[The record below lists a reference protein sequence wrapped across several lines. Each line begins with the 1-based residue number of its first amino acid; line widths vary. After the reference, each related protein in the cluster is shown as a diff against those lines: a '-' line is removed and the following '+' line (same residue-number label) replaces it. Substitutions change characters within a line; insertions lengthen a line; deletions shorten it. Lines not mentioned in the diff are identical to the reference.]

1 MNTPNLKFPIKITGK
16 YFAEHK
22 YAYYQWLR
30 DNEPVHFSRYFFM
43 KVCLLSRYE
52 DCQALLK
59 DPRFVRNRTTATG
72 GGKVPFPL
80 PIPKSV
86 KALAE
91 SMITED
97 DPEHRRLKGLV
108 HKAFT
113 SRAINQLGERI
124 ETLTQELLDKAEVES
139 KTNGSVDLM
148 QAYSLPIPVTVIS
161 EMMGIGA
168 EDMPKFTRSMRIL
181 SEGMTGWNLIR
192 TMFWDMRFLVKFLRS
207 IIEKKRQNPGDDI
220 LTSLIQAESDGD
232 KLSEDELLSMVFL
245 LIIAGYETTVHLI
258 NNVVITLL
266 KHPEQLQK
274 LRDNPELIDSAIEEV
289 LRFDGPIQGTKPC
302 YPLEDVTWHGVTI
315 PKGTMVIPLL
325 GAGNHDPD
333 TFENPEVFDIARE
346 PNHHLG
352 FGQGIHYCLGA
363 PLARM
368 ETRIAVK
375 NLLARSTNLRFAV
388 DAKDLEPQHMPL
400 WVRYK
405 NLPVALN

>member
-1 MNTPNLKFPIKITGK
+1 MNTPTLKFPIKITSK
-16 YFAEHK
+16 HFSENK

-30 DNEPVHFSRYFFM
+30 ENDPVHVSRNYFM
-43 KVCLLSRYE
+43 KTCLLSRYE

-59 DPRFVRNRTTATG
+59 DPRFVRNRHTATG
-72 GGKVPFPL
+72 GSKLPFP
-80 PIPKSV
+80 IPLTKSV
-86 KALAE
+86 KALSE

-97 DPEHRRLKGLV
+97 HPEHRRLKGLV

-124 ETLTQELLDKAEVES
+124 ETLTQELLDKAELES
-139 KTNGSVDLM
+139 KANGSVDLM
-148 QAYSLPIPVTVIS
+148 LAYSLPIPVTVIS
-161 EMMGIGA
+161 EMMGIDS
-168 EDMPKFTRSMRIL
+168 EDMPEFTKSMRIL
-181 SEGMTGWNLIR
+181 SEGMTGWGILR
-192 TMFWDMRFLVKFLRS
+192 TMLWDMRFLVKFLRS

-302 YPLEDVTWHGVTI
+302 YPLDDVTWHGVTI

-333 TFENPEVFDIARE
+333 TFENPKVFDIARE

-368 ETRIAVK
+368 ETKIAVK
-375 NLLARSTNLRFAV
+375 NLLARSINLRFAV

-405 NLPVALN
+405 SLPVVLG